1 MSGELVRY
9 ANRSQAM
16 AALTAMEEH
25 CFWFPEL
32 PGVYV
37 FDRFDETL
45 YVGESRNL
53 RKRLK
58 TGHERGYLRRTVAVR
73 CRIVVCSNHKTVEKW
88 LIEEL
93 KPSLNGVSEE
103 RRLRGARAPIKTPL
117 QIDQEFGAAWDN
129 LFGSQTPVTAA

>member
-9 ANRSQAM
+9 ANKARALDAL
-16 AALTAMEEH
+16 AAVRTH
-25 CFWFPEL
+25 SFWFPEL

-53 RKRLK
+53 RARLK

-73 CRIVVCSNHKTVEKW
+73 CRIVVCSNHKAVEKW
-88 LIEEL
+88 LIAEL

-103 RRLRGARAPIKTPL
+103 RRRRIMRAPVKTVQ
-117 QIDQEFGAAWDN
+117 QIDREFGAAWDH
-129 LFGSQTPVTAA
+129 LFGPQIPKAAA